1 VATTPSQCRRA
12 DQRREKDDVNSQESL
27 AEVFVQI
34 ADTLVADFDIIDFL
48 QHLCDRCVELLG
60 VDAAGLLLADSQ
72 GQLQIMAA
80 TSEQARLLEL
90 FQLQSGE
97 GPCLDCHRD
106 GQAVVIADVSTV
118 TARWPR
124 FAPACRQAGFE
135 AVHAMPM
142 RCRDQVVGAMNL
154 FQTAPGPLEPSIVRI
169 AQALTDA
176 ATIGLLQQRA
186 MYDQHVL
193 VEQLQVALNSRIV
206 IEQAT
211 GILAERVGLDV
222 GNAFN
227 AMRQQA
233 RNQNLG
239 LTDLARMVIDGTEQ
253 TPGPGPGPGRT
264 ARR

>member
-1 VATTPSQCRRA
+1 
-12 DQRREKDDVNSQESL
+12 VNSQESL

-34 ADTLVADFDIIDFL
+34 ADTLVADFDIVDFL
-48 QHLCDRCVELLG
+48 QQLCDRCVELLG
-60 VDAAGLLLADSQ
+60 VDAAGLLLVDPQ
-72 GQLQIMAA
+72 NQLQIMAA

-106 GQAVVIADVSTV
+106 GRAVVIPDVAAV
-118 TARWPR
+118 TARWPQ
-124 FAPACRQAGFE
+124 FAPACQQAGFA

-142 RCRDQVVGAMNL
+142 RCRDQIVGAMNL
-154 FQTAPGPLEPSIVRI
+154 FQADPGPLEPAIVRI

-186 MYDQHVL
+186 MHDQHVL
-193 VEQLQVALNSRIV
+193 VEQLQAALNSRIV

-211 GILAERVGLDV
+211 GILAERTGLNVGF
-222 GNAFN
+222 AFG
-227 AMRQQA
+227 ALRQHA

-239 LTDLARMVIDGTEQ
+239 LTALARMVIDGTAQ
-253 TPGPGPGPGRT
+253 LPHSGSGPGRT
-264 ARR
+264 ARS

>member
-1 VATTPSQCRRA
+1 
-12 DQRREKDDVNSQESL
+12 
-27 AEVFVQI
+27 
-34 ADTLVADFDIIDFL
+34 
-48 QHLCDRCVELLG
+48 
-60 VDAAGLLLADSQ
+60 
-72 GQLQIMAA
+72 
-80 TSEQARLLEL
+80 LLEV

-106 GQAVVIADVSTV
+106 GQAVVIPDVTAV

-124 FAPACRQAGFE
+124 FAPACRQAGFA

-142 RCRDQVVGAMNL
+142 RCRDQIVGAMNL
-154 FQTAPGPLEPSIVRI
+154 FQADPGPLEPAIVRI

-186 MYDQHVL
+186 MHDQHVL

-211 GILAERVGLDV
+211 GIIAERSGLDLEH
-222 GNAFN
+222 AFA

-239 LTDLARMVIDGTEQ
+239 LTDLARMVIDGTAQ
-253 TPGPGPGPGRT
+253 LPRRGPNRGRG
-264 ARR
+264 ART

>member
-1 VATTPSQCRRA
+1 MRFGRRA
-12 DQRREKDDVNSQESL
+12 EHRKEQEDVKSQESL

-60 VDAAGLLLADSQ
+60 VDAAGLLLADTR
-72 GQLQIMAA
+72 GQLQIMSA

-106 GQAVVIADVSTV
+106 GKAVVIPDVTEV
-118 TARWPR
+118 TARWPL
-124 FAPACRQAGFE
+124 FAPACREAGFA

-154 FQTAPGPLEPSIVRI
+154 FQAKAGPLEPAIVRI

-193 VEQLQVALNSRIV
+193 VEQLQAALNSRIV

-211 GILAERVGLDV
+211 GILAERAGLDIEL
-222 GNAFN
+222 AF
-227 AMRQQA
+227 AALRQHA

-239 LTDLARMVIDGTEQ
+239 LTDLARMVIDGTAQ
-253 TPGPGPGPGRT
+253 LPRPGPDHGRVT
-264 ARR
+264 RP